1 MHTLLP
7 LLIFFAALCLRLI
20 YIYEIAANP
29 FFIAPVVDAHTYCL
43 QARIIAAGH
52 WLDYSP
58 GPFWQP
64 PLYPWFLGVLYYLA
78 GEQFFLVARIV
89 QAIFGALSCTLL
101 YLVGKEL
108 FNCKVGMLAALA
120 LALYGPAIYFDAE
133 LLPAS
138 IAVLLLLLLVR
149 TLLRA
154 STKNAAR
161 LWLATGL
168 LLGVAALNV
177 PTILILLPGLVLWA
191 YLGRQI
197 PCPRRCLLLIGAGL
211 LLAIAPITLRNY
223 LLGDEFVLISW
234 NGGINFFVGNNP
246 NYPETTQIRPGQP
259 WLELIGRARA
269 AGYANGAENSV
280 FFFKEAWNYMR
291 SQPTDYALLLVAKFA
306 SFWKGDEIGRNRN
319 IYYIRNF
326 SQLLSL
332 TLWKQVLAFP
342 FGLVAPLALL
352 GFALVF
358 KHKGPLHLVLILV
371 FSYTAGVV
379 LFFVTA
385 RYRLPLVPLLLLLAS
400 YALYWLF
407 EHRRRLGGTFFAAV
421 GALVLLG
428 IWSNYD
434 SAPMDMEGDAEVF
447 YNLGH
452 AYVET
457 RQLDKGIEAL
467 EKAARMAP
475 NDAEI
480 LVSLGTAYAFKK
492 AFKAAEKPL
501 KHAARLYPERLD
513 IRLNLANTY
522 FSLKRYREAA
532 AEYGA
537 VLAANPTHLDALRSG
552 ARALAR
558 SGQVDEAIN
567 YYERL
572 YRFKPITLE
581 PLLALGYLYGKS
593 RRPDQSL
600 RYYQEA
606 LMLDPNHLTARLEIG
621 QLLLAK
627 NELEQ
632 ALEILHLGA
641 RQHPRNP
648 RIAELLGQIY
658 ERRNNWEEAI
668 ELYRKV
674 LELDSDYPDIAAKL
688 ERLYRRLDSPPA
700 R

>member
-1 MHTLLP
+1 M
-7 LLIFFAALCLRLI
+7 
-20 YIYEIAANP
+20 
-29 FFIAPVVDAHTYCL
+29 
-43 QARIIAAGH
+43 
-52 WLDYSP
+52 
-58 GPFWQP
+58 
-64 PLYPWFLGVLYYLA
+64 
-78 GEQFFLVARIV
+78 
-89 QAIFGALSCTLL
+89 
-101 YLVGKEL
+101 
-108 FNCKVGMLAALA
+108 
-120 LALYGPAIYFDAE
+120 
-133 LLPAS
+133 
-138 IAVLLLLLLVR
+138 
-149 TLLRA
+149 
-154 STKNAAR
+154 
-161 LWLATGL
+161 
-168 LLGVAALNV
+168 
-177 PTILILLPGLVLWA
+177 
-191 YLGRQI
+191 
-197 PCPRRCLLLIGAGL
+197 
-211 LLAIAPITLRNY
+211 
-223 LLGDEFVLISW
+223 
-234 NGGINFFVGNNP
+234 
-246 NYPETTQIRPGQP
+246 
-259 WLELIGRARA
+259 
-269 AGYANGAENSV
+269 
-280 FFFKEAWNYMR
+280 
-291 SQPTDYALLLVAKFA
+291 
-306 SFWKGDEIGRNRN
+306 
-319 IYYIRNF
+319 
-326 SQLLSL
+326 
-332 TLWKQVLAFP
+332 
-342 FGLVAPLALL
+342 
-352 GFALVF
+352 
-358 KHKGPLHLVLILV
+358 ILV

-581 PLLALGYLYGKS
+581 PLLALGYLYGKN
-593 RRPDQSL
+593 RRPDRSL
-600 RYYQEA
+600 LYYQRA
-606 LMLDPNHLTARLEIG
+606 LMLNSNHLIARSSNWI
-621 QLLLAK
+621 QTTR
-627 NELEQ
+627 
-632 ALEILHLGA
+632 IL
-641 RQHPRNP
+641 PPNS
-648 RIAELLGQIY
+648 
-658 ERRNNWEEAI
+658 
-668 ELYRKV
+668 
-674 LELDSDYPDIAAKL
+674 SDFIAASIAPRPDELGLIKH
-688 ERLYRRLDSPPA
+688 RKPRRGQCFDRCEPSGKVQRRCRYPASHPPVGCAPGCGCPEQRETPRPGGRKA
-700 R
+700 RGCF